1 MTENKVFKNATWI
14 IACKIVQSLLGLV
27 VSMFS
32 ARYLGPAGYGLINYA
47 GSIVAFV
54 APIMQLGLNMVMVQE
69 IVNSPEKEGETLGT
83 ALVMNVTSSLLCVLG
98 IVGFVAVANRGETE
112 TLIVCALYS
121 VLLIFQALE
130 MVQYWFQAKLKSKY
144 VSVVALIAYTVMSA
158 YKIFLLI
165 AKAKVYWFALSQ
177 AIDYMVIA
185 LTLLVIYKKLGGQ
198 GFRFSKD
205 AMKRMW
211 HKSKHYIVSS
221 LMVTL
226 FTQTDKIMLKLM
238 TDDTQTGYYS
248 SAVACAGITSF
259 VFAALIDSFRPSIFE
274 AKKTGDKGFEKNM
287 VRLYSLI
294 IYLSLAQC
302 LAMTLFAPLIIKILY
317 GANYAPASPALR
329 IIVWYTTFAYL
340 GSVRNIWILSENKQ
354 KYLWILNLSGALMN
368 IALNAVLIPVWGI
381 NGAALASLVTQ
392 VFTNV
397 VMNMLI
403 KPIRRNNLFMWKSLN
418 PKVLLEMI
426 RVLIKKKPASTE
438 NVEINKENL
447 DI

>member
-47 GSIVAFV
+47 SSVVAFV

-83 ALVMNVTSSLLCVLG
+83 ALVMNLCSAVLCVLG
-98 IVGFVAVANRGETE
+98 IIGFVAIANFGERE

-158 YKIFLLI
+158 YKIFLLVT
-165 AKAKVYWFALSQ
+165 KAKVYWFALSQ

-185 LTLLVIYKKLGGQ
+185 VVLLIIYKKLGAQ
-198 GFRFSKD
+198 SFRFSKD

-211 HKSKHYIVSS
+211 KKSKHYIVSS

-226 FTQTDKIMLKLM
+226 FAQTDRIMIKLM
-238 TDDTQTGYYS
+238 LGDTQTGYYS
-248 SAVACAGITSF
+248 SAVACSGITSF

-274 AKKTGDKGFEKNM
+274 AKKLGDTGFEKNM
-287 VRLYSLI
+287 TRLYSVI

-302 LAMTLFAPLIIKILY
+302 LAITLFAPLLIKILY
-317 GANYAPASPALR
+317 GSAYAPASPALR

-340 GSVRNIWILSENKQ
+340 GSVRNIWILAENKQ

-368 IALNAVLIPVWGI
+368 IALNAILIPVWGI
-381 NGAALASLVTQ
+381 NGAAFASLVTQ

-403 KPIRRNNLFMWKSLN
+403 RPIRRNNLFMWKSLN
-418 PKVLLEMI
+418 PKVLWEMVQSL
-426 RVLIKKKPASTE
+426 RKKTPKNT
-438 NVEINKENL
+438 EINEENL
-447 DI
+447 NI

>member
-47 GSIVAFV
+47 ASIVAFV
-54 APIMQLGLNMVMVQE
+54 APVMQLGLNSVMVQE
-69 IVNSPEKEGETLGT
+69 IINSPEKEGETLGT
-83 ALVMNVTSSLLCVLG
+83 ALVMNTCSAVFCVLG
-98 IVGFVAVANRGETE
+98 IVGFVSVANRGETE

-165 AKAKVYWFALSQ
+165 SKAKVYWFALSQ

-185 LTLLVIYKKLGGQ
+185 VVLLVIYKKIGTHK
-198 GFRFSKD
+198 FRFSTD

-211 HKSKHYIVSS
+211 KKSRHYIISS
-221 LMVTL
+221 LMVTI
-226 FTQTDKIMLKLM
+226 FEQTDRIMLKIMLGDM
-238 TDDTQTGYYS
+238 ETGYYS
-248 SAVACAGITSF
+248 SAVTCAGITSF

-274 AKKTGDKGFEKNM
+274 AKKTSEEGFQKNM
-287 VRLYSLI
+287 TRLYSVI

-302 LAMTLFAPLIIKILY
+302 LVISFGAPLIIRLLY
-317 GANYAPASPALR
+317 GEAYMPAASALR
-329 IIVWYTTFAYL
+329 IVVWFKTFAYL
-340 GSVRNIWILSENKQ
+340 GSVRNIWILAENKQ

-368 IALNAVLIPVWGI
+368 IALNFALIPVWGI
-381 NGAALASLVTQ
+381 LGASVSSLVTQ
-392 VFTNV
+392 MFTNV
-397 VMNMLI
+397 IMNMLVR
-403 KPIRRNNLFMWKSLN
+403 PIRENNRFMWKSLN
-418 PKVLLEMI
+418 PKVLLDMV
-426 RVLIKKKPASTE
+426 RSLRKKPSQTATE
-438 NVEINKENL
+438 QNTELKENKE
-447 DI
+447 